1 MRILVTGATGFIGKH
16 LSAALETRGGV
27 ELFAHDPNTPLEQL
41 EAWCRECDFVYH
53 LAGVQRTLAQ
63 EEYMSVNYGFSETLL
78 KLLARHH
85 NACPVMFAS
94 SVQAATR
101 SLYGQSKKAG
111 EDLVLQYGREMR
123 APVYIFRLPSV
134 FGKWAKPDHNC
145 PVATLC
151 YHISR
156 GQEVPLND
164 PEAPLQL
171 AYIDDVV
178 EALLGLLALEPEC
191 RRDGDFCLLPESY
204 TIDRGTLHQRIA
216 GFFALR
222 TNGGVPDLG
231 DPLTRKLYAT
241 YQSFLPTMDFAYALD
256 MHEDG
261 YGSMTRFLSTP
272 DRGQISVNVMR
283 PGIEEAEHWHNSR
296 SEKHMVVAGTGMIR
310 FRKPGEE
317 EHIEYH
323 VSGDKHV
330 VVEVPTGYVHAM
342 ANTGKTDLIDVV
354 WTSICWDPENP
365 DTFA

>member
-1 MRILVTGATGFIGKH
+1 MRILVTGASGFIGRH
-16 LSAALETRGGV
+16 LSAALESRGGV
-27 ELFAHDPNTPLEQL
+27 ELLAHERSTPLEQL
-41 EAWCRECDFVYH
+41 EAWCRSCDFVFH
-53 LAGVQRTLAQ
+53 LAGVQRTQAQ

-78 KLLARHH
+78 KLLARNH
-85 NACPVMFAS
+85 NHCPVMFAS

-111 EDLVLQYGREMR
+111 EDLILQYGREMR

-151 YHISR
+151 YHIAR
-156 GQEVPLND
+156 GQEVPLKD
-164 PEAPLQL
+164 ADAVLQL
-171 AYIDDVV
+171 AYVDDVV
-178 EALLGLLALEPEC
+178 EALLGLLALEEEC

-204 TIDRGTLHQRIA
+204 TIDSGALHRTIMR
-216 GFFALR
+216 FSELR
-222 TNGGVPDLG
+222 ENGGVPNLG

-241 YQSFLPTMDFAYALD
+241 YQSYLPTMDFAYPLD

-296 SEKHMVVAGTGMIR
+296 SEKHMIVAGTGLIR
-310 FRKPGEE
+310 FRRPGETE
-317 EHIEYH
+317 SIEYR
-323 VSGDKHV
+323 VSGTKHV
-330 VVEVPTGYVHAM
+330 VVEVPTGYVHAVS
-342 ANTGKTDLIDVV
+342 NTGKTDLIDVV